1 MKGFR
6 WCQIGNYIPIP
17 CGGVHVKNTKEIGEL
32 VLKEKMVETGRQKL
46 TMRVK

>member
-6 WCQIGNYIPIP
+6 LCQIGNYISIP

-32 VLKEKMVETGRQKL
+32 VLKEIVEIGRQKL
-46 TMRVK
+46 TMKVK